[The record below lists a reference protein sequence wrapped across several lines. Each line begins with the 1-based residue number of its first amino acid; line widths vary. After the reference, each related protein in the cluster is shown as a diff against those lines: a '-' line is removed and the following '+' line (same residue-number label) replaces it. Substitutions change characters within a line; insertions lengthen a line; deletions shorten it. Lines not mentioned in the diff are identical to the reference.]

1 MSTST
6 IPPKKVCRS
15 QTLSVANT
23 GQSTIFLNSNS
34 TIEAVIRQFGV
45 YRCKNR
51 TKSVTNI

>member
-6 IPPKKVCRS
+6 VVPFPLKKFVG
-15 QTLSVANT
+15 LSVANA